1 MTGTQVKLV
10 MNVTVKPI
18 SDTASVY
25 RQKTSESESQLSI
38 SSASESARSV
48 ESLATFDIARLE
60 SAEDQ

>member
-48 ESLATFDIARLE
+48 ESTFDIARLE